1 MKQLEAQRSQREVWM
16 NGAQQRPLDISS
28 DARAVMSMYL
38 GGSMETRVIVSRNV
52 ARSSGIYYLSTEEWE
67 GKFIYI

>member
-1 MKQLEAQRSQREVWM
+1 MGGPEKPEVWM

-28 DARAVMSMYL
+28 DAQAVMSMYL
-38 GGSMETRVIVSRNV
+38 GGSMEIRVIVSRNV
-52 ARSSGIYYLSTEEWE
+52 ARSSGINYLSTEEWGG